1 MIIHSKDFVT
11 NLDDTCIQ
19 PNAVDLRIDTVER
32 IKGTDS
38 WGQSNRI
45 NIFEDGK
52 KEFFPRHNDVQTIP
66 PQSAGFY
73 IGEGPHQIES
83 QHSVTIPEGMVGWLI
98 IRSTFARNGLLLGNG
113 LYDSGYSGI
122 IGGILHNY
130 TGGIV
135 FVERGTRFAQFVMAK
150 AETAHLYDG
159 HYNQQGGYS
168 K

>member
-1 MIIHSKDFVT
+1 MIVHSKDFVT
-11 NLDDTCIQ
+11 NLDEACIQ

-32 IKGTDS
+32 IS
-38 WGQSNRI
+38 AASSHSI

-52 KEFFPRHNDVQTIP
+52 KQFFPRQLVQRTNGVELT
-66 PQSAGFY
+66 SEFY
-73 IGEGPHQIES
+73 IDQGPHQVES

-113 LYDSGYSGI
+113 LYDSGYSGV

-135 FVERGTRFAQFVMAK
+135 NVERGTRFAQFVLAK
-150 AETAHLYDG
+150 AETAHLYAG
-159 HYNQQGGYS
+159 HYNQNGGLS
-168 K
+168 N